1 MTERERED
9 IETPERT
16 HDQPAEGGREQAD
29 RAAEHSPAT
38 GPEGTDSMTEAWT
51 NALPGGPSPP
61 PDPG

>member
-38 GPEGTDSMTEAWT
+38 GPEGTDSMTEG
-51 NALPGGPSPP
+51 LDERSPRGTEP
-61 PDPG
+61 AS